1 MKKTIL
7 RVITGAY
14 AVILTACAPATTAFA
29 NTGKEAECICSV
41 RCEKKIND
49 TCPACREDVAL
60 CQGTPKVDED
70 SEKKKDNQVETDGKP
85 LTPDG
90 NLNLIDDYGTKEEDK
105 SGKQFLTFT
114 TKNGNYFYMIVDRD
128 DSGNETVHF
137 LNMVDESDLLALM
150 DDDEKKELGV
160 ETDQEKEEKEKKEAE
175 EREKKAAEQKKKAA
189 AAEKKKQKKSPNGAL
204 VLLLLVG
211 FGGIGIYAY
220 RKFGNKDKND
230 GGPDPDADYSE
241 DDSDYIEQLNSGE
254 AENAEHFYE
263 DSEDGYEDNSYS
275 NDNEESSDYDETEV
289 NEDTDD
295 DSDDSYDN
303 SHMFEESD
311 DRADEGDE

>member
-1 MKKTIL
+1 MKRTIL

-49 TCPACREDVAL
+49 TCSACREDVAL
-60 CQGTPKVDED
+60 CQGTPKVGDEGD
-70 SEKKKDNQVETDGKP
+70 EKKDDQVETDGKP

-90 NLNLIDDYGTKEEDK
+90 NLNLIDDYGTKEDDK

-189 AAEKKKQKKSPNGAL
+189 AAKKKKQKKSPNGAL
-204 VLLLLVG
+204 VLLLLAG

-220 RKFGNKDKND
+220 KKFGNKDKND

-241 DDSDYIEQLNSGE
+241 DDSDYIEQLNQ
-254 AENAEHFYE
+254 N
-263 DSEDGYEDNSYS
+263 
-275 NDNEESSDYDETEV
+275 ESSYEEQSYDNDYDEPDYDTEAEDD
-289 NEDTDD
+289 EDTDD
-295 DSDDSYDN
+295 TTADHDDN
-303 SHMFEESD
+303 FHMFEESD
-311 DRADEGDE
+311 DGADESNE

>member
-1 MKKTIL
+1 MKRTIL

-60 CQGTPKVDED
+60 CQGTPKVEDERD
-70 SEKKKDNQVETDGKP
+70 EKKDDQVETDGKP

-90 NLNLIDDYGTKEEDK
+90 NLNLIDDYGTTEEDK

-189 AAEKKKQKKSPNGAL
+189 AAKKKKQKKSPNGAL

-220 RKFGNKDKND
+220 KKFGNKDKND

-241 DDSDYIEQLNSGE
+241 DDSDYIEQLNQNESDYQVSSY
-254 AENAEHFYE
+254 ENEYA
-263 DSEDGYEDNSYS
+263 
-275 NDNEESSDYDETEV
+275 DNEEEIDDDTE
-289 NEDTDD
+289 NYEGTDD
-295 DSDDSYDN
+295 DSDVPDDN

-311 DRADEGDE
+311 DGPDGDDE

>member
-1 MKKTIL
+1 MKRTIL

-14 AVILTACAPATTAFA
+14 AVMLTACAPATTAFA

-41 RCEKKIND
+41 RCEKKVND
-49 TCPACREDVAL
+49 TCPACKEDVAL

-70 SEKKKDNQVETDGKP
+70 SEKKKDEQMETDGKP

-175 EREKKAAEQKKKAA
+175 EKEKKAAEQKKKAA
-189 AAEKKKQKKSPNGAL
+189 AAKKKKQKKSPIGAL
-204 VLLLLVG
+204 VLLLLLG

-220 RKFGNKDKND
+220 KKFGNKDKND

-241 DDSDYIEQLNSGE
+241 DDSDYIEQLNQ
-254 AENAEHFYE
+254 N
-263 DSEDGYEDNSYS
+263 
-275 NDNEESSDYDETEV
+275 ESSYEEQSYDNDYDEPDYDIEAEDD
-289 NEDTDD
+289 EDTDD
-295 DSDDSYDN
+295 TTADHDDN

-311 DRADEGDE
+311 DRADEDNE

>member
-1 MKKTIL
+1 MKRTIL

-60 CQGTPKVDED
+60 CQGTPKVEDERD
-70 SEKKKDNQVETDGKP
+70 EKKDDQVETDGKP

-90 NLNLIDDYGTKEEDK
+90 NLNLIDDYGTMEEDK

-175 EREKKAAEQKKKAA
+175 EKEKKAAEQKKKAA
-189 AAEKKKQKKSPNGAL
+189 AAKKKKQKKSPNGAL

-220 RKFGNKDKND
+220 KKFGNKDKND

-241 DDSDYIEQLNSGE
+241 DDSDYIEQLNQ
-254 AENAEHFYE
+254 N
-263 DSEDGYEDNSYS
+263 
-275 NDNEESSDYDETEV
+275 ESSYEEQSYDNDYDEPDYDTEAEDD
-289 NEDTDD
+289 EDTDD
-295 DSDDSYDN
+295 TTADHYDN

-311 DRADEGDE
+311 DGADESNE

>member
-1 MKKTIL
+1 MKRTIL

-70 SEKKKDNQVETDGKP
+70 SEKEKDEQVETDGKP

-150 DDDEKKELGV
+150 DDDKKKELGV

-175 EREKKAAEQKKKAA
+175 EKEKKAAEQKKKAEA
-189 AAEKKKQKKSPNGAL
+189 AKKKKQKKSPNGAL

-220 RKFGNKDKND
+220 KKFGNKDKND

-241 DDSDYIEQLNSGE
+241 DDSDYIEQLNQ
-254 AENAEHFYE
+254 N
-263 DSEDGYEDNSYS
+263 
-275 NDNEESSDYDETEV
+275 ESSYEEQSYDNDYDEPDYDTEAEDD
-289 NEDTDD
+289 EDTDD
-295 DSDDSYDN
+295 TTADHYDN

-311 DRADEGDE
+311 DGADESNE

>member
-70 SEKKKDNQVETDGKP
+70 SEKKKDDQVETDGKP

-175 EREKKAAEQKKKAA
+175 EKEKKAAEQKKKAA

>member
-1 MKKTIL
+1 MKRTIL

-60 CQGTPKVDED
+60 CQGTPKVEDERD
-70 SEKKKDNQVETDGKP
+70 EKKDDQAETDGKS

-90 NLNLIDDYGTKEEDK
+90 NLNLIDDYGTTEEDK

-160 ETDQEKEEKEKKEAE
+160 ETDQEKEEKDKNGKVIRCERYTGSCSRKFYVGEGYKEEDFTAKFENGELMIAFPKTEPEKIEEKK
-175 EREKKAAEQKKKAA
+175 
-189 AAEKKKQKKSPNGAL
+189 P
-204 VLLLLVG
+204 
-211 FGGIGIYAY
+211 IM
-220 RKFGNKDKND
+220 
-230 GGPDPDADYSE
+230 
-241 DDSDYIEQLNSGE
+241 IE
-254 AENAEHFYE
+254 
-263 DSEDGYEDNSYS
+263 
-275 NDNEESSDYDETEV
+275 
-289 NEDTDD
+289 
-295 DSDDSYDN
+295 
-303 SHMFEESD
+303 
-311 DRADEGDE
+311 

>member
-1 MKKTIL
+1 MKKTII

-60 CQGTPKVDED
+60 CQGTPKVEDERD
-70 SEKKKDNQVETDGKP
+70 EKKDDQVETDGKP

-90 NLNLIDDYGTKEEDK
+90 NLNLIDDYGTKEDDK

-189 AAEKKKQKKSPNGAL
+189 AAKKKKQKKSPNGAL

-220 RKFGNKDKND
+220 KKFGNKDKND
-230 GGPDPDADYSE
+230 SGPDPDADYSE
-241 DDSDYIEQLNSGE
+241 DDSDYIEQLNQNESDYQVSSYE
-254 AENAEHFYE
+254 NENA
-263 DSEDGYEDNSYS
+263 
-275 NDNEESSDYDETEV
+275 DNEEEIDDDTE
-289 NEDTDD
+289 NYEGTDD
-295 DSDDSYDN
+295 DSDVPDDN

-311 DRADEGDE
+311 DGPDGDDE

>member
-1 MKKTIL
+1 MKRTIL

-60 CQGTPKVDED
+60 CQGTPKVEDERD
-70 SEKKKDNQVETDGKP
+70 EKKDDQAETDGKP

-90 NLNLIDDYGTKEEDK
+90 NLNLIDDYGTTEEDK

-175 EREKKAAEQKKKAA
+175 EKEKKAAEQKKKAA
-189 AAEKKKQKKSPNGAL
+189 AAKKKKQKKSPNGAL
-204 VLLLLVG
+204 VLLLLAG

-220 RKFGNKDKND
+220 KKFGNKDKND

-241 DDSDYIEQLNSGE
+241 DDSDYIEQLNQNESDYQVSSY
-254 AENAEHFYE
+254 ENEYA
-263 DSEDGYEDNSYS
+263 
-275 NDNEESSDYDETEV
+275 DNEEEIDDDTE
-289 NEDTDD
+289 NYEGTDD
-295 DSDDSYDN
+295 DSDVPDDN

-311 DRADEGDE
+311 DGPDGDDE

>member
-1 MKKTIL
+1 MKRTIL

-41 RCEKKIND
+41 RCEEKVND

-70 SEKKKDNQVETDGKP
+70 SEKKKDEQVETDGKP

-189 AAEKKKQKKSPNGAL
+189 AAKKKKQKKSPNGAL

-220 RKFGNKDKND
+220 KKFGNKDKND

-241 DDSDYIEQLNSGE
+241 DDSDYIEQLNQNESDYQVSSY
-254 AENAEHFYE
+254 ENEYA
-263 DSEDGYEDNSYS
+263 
-275 NDNEESSDYDETEV
+275 DNEEEIDDDTE
-289 NEDTDD
+289 NYEGTDD
-295 DSDDSYDN
+295 DSDVPDDN

-311 DRADEGDE
+311 DGADEGNE

>member
-1 MKKTIL
+1 MKRTIL

-60 CQGTPKVDED
+60 CQEIAKVEED
-70 SEKKKDNQVETDGKP
+70 RDKKDDQVETDGKP

-90 NLNLIDDYGTKEEDK
+90 NLNLIDDYGTTEEDK

-175 EREKKAAEQKKKAA
+175 EKEKKAAEQKKKAA
-189 AAEKKKQKKSPNGAL
+189 AAKKKKQKKSPNGAL

-220 RKFGNKDKND
+220 KKFGNKDKND

-241 DDSDYIEQLNSGE
+241 DDSDYIEQLNQ
-254 AENAEHFYE
+254 N
-263 DSEDGYEDNSYS
+263 
-275 NDNEESSDYDETEV
+275 ESSYEEQSYDNDYDEPDYDTEAEDD
-289 NEDTDD
+289 EDTDD
-295 DSDDSYDN
+295 TTADHDDN

-311 DRADEGDE
+311 DGADEDNE

>member
-1 MKKTIL
+1 MKRTIL

-60 CQGTPKVDED
+60 CQGTPKVEDERD
-70 SEKKKDNQVETDGKP
+70 EKKDDQAETDGKP

-175 EREKKAAEQKKKAA
+175 EKEKKAAEQKKKAA
-189 AAEKKKQKKSPNGAL
+189 AAKKKKQKKSPTGAL

-220 RKFGNKDKND
+220 KKFGNKDKND

-241 DDSDYIEQLNSGE
+241 DDSDYIEQLNQ
-254 AENAEHFYE
+254 N
-263 DSEDGYEDNSYS
+263 
-275 NDNEESSDYDETEV
+275 ESSYEEQSYDNDYDEPDYDTEAEDD
-289 NEDTDD
+289 EDTDD
-295 DSDDSYDN
+295 TTADPDDN

-311 DRADEGDE
+311 DGADESNE

>member
-70 SEKKKDNQVETDGKP
+70 SEKEKDEQVETDGKP

-90 NLNLIDDYGTKEEDK
+90 NLNLIDDYGTKEDDK

-175 EREKKAAEQKKKAA
+175 EKEKKAAEQKKKAA
-189 AAEKKKQKKSPNGAL
+189 AAKKKKQKKSPNGAL

-220 RKFGNKDKND
+220 KKFGNKDKND

-241 DDSDYIEQLNSGE
+241 DDSDYIEQLNQNESDYQVSSY
-254 AENAEHFYE
+254 ENEYA
-263 DSEDGYEDNSYS
+263 
-275 NDNEESSDYDETEV
+275 DNEEEIDDDTE
-289 NEDTDD
+289 NYEGTDD
-295 DSDDSYDN
+295 DSDVPDDN

-311 DRADEGDE
+311 DGPDGDDE

>member
-1 MKKTIL
+1 M
-7 RVITGAY
+7 
-14 AVILTACAPATTAFA
+14 ILTACAPATTAFA

-41 RCEKKIND
+41 RCEEKVND

-70 SEKKKDNQVETDGKP
+70 SEKKKDEQVDTDGKP

-175 EREKKAAEQKKKAA
+175 EKEKKAAEQKKKAEA
-189 AAEKKKQKKSPNGAL
+189 AKKKKQKKSPNGAL
-204 VLLLLVG
+204 VLLLLAG

-220 RKFGNKDKND
+220 KKFGNKDKND

-241 DDSDYIEQLNSGE
+241 DDSDYIEQLNQ
-254 AENAEHFYE
+254 N
-263 DSEDGYEDNSYS
+263 
-275 NDNEESSDYDETEV
+275 ESSYEEQSYDNDYDEPDYDTEAEDD
-289 NEDTDD
+289 EDTYDTTAD
-295 DSDDSYDN
+295 PDDN

-311 DRADEGDE
+311 DGADESNE

>member
-1 MKKTIL
+1 MKRTIL

-60 CQGTPKVDED
+60 CQGTPKVEDERD
-70 SEKKKDNQVETDGKP
+70 EKKDDQVETDGKP

-175 EREKKAAEQKKKAA
+175 EKEKKAAEQKKKAEA
-189 AAEKKKQKKSPNGAL
+189 AKKKKQKKSPNGAL

-220 RKFGNKDKND
+220 KKFGNKDKND

-241 DDSDYIEQLNSGE
+241 DDSDYIEQLNQNESDYQVSSY
-254 AENAEHFYE
+254 ENEYA
-263 DSEDGYEDNSYS
+263 
-275 NDNEESSDYDETEV
+275 DNEEEIDDDTE
-289 NEDTDD
+289 NYEGTDD
-295 DSDDSYDN
+295 DSDVPDDN

-311 DRADEGDE
+311 DGADESNE

>member
-60 CQGTPKVDED
+60 CQGTPKVEDERD
-70 SEKKKDNQVETDGKP
+70 EKKDDQAETDGKP

-128 DSGNETVHF
+128 DSGDFVKAIISIGHMFHCKVISE
-137 LNMVDESDLLALM
+137 
-150 DDDEKKELGV
+150 GV
-160 ETDQEKEEKEKKEAE
+160 ELDCQLETLRKLKCDYIQGYIWGKPQEKSSAV
-175 EREKKAAEQKKKAA
+175 Q
-189 AAEKKKQKKSPNGAL
+189 L
-204 VLLLLVG
+204 
-211 FGGIGIYAY
+211 
-220 RKFGNKDKND
+220 
-230 GGPDPDADYSE
+230 
-241 DDSDYIEQLNSGE
+241 IEGV
-254 AENAEHFYE
+254 A
-263 DSEDGYEDNSYS
+263 
-275 NDNEESSDYDETEV
+275 V
-289 NEDTDD
+289 
-295 DSDDSYDN
+295 
-303 SHMFEESD
+303 
-311 DRADEGDE
+311 

>member
-1 MKKTIL
+1 MKRTIL

-60 CQGTPKVDED
+60 CQGTPKVEDERD
-70 SEKKKDNQVETDGKP
+70 EKKDDQVETDGKP

-90 NLNLIDDYGTKEEDK
+90 NLNLIDDYGTTEEDK

-189 AAEKKKQKKSPNGAL
+189 AAKKKKQKKSPNGAL

-220 RKFGNKDKND
+220 KKFGNKDKND

-241 DDSDYIEQLNSGE
+241 DDSDYIEQLNQNESDYQVSSY
-254 AENAEHFYE
+254 ENEYA
-263 DSEDGYEDNSYS
+263 
-275 NDNEESSDYDETEV
+275 DNEEEIDDDTE
-289 NEDTDD
+289 NYEGTDD
-295 DSDDSYDN
+295 DSDVPDDN

-311 DRADEGDE
+311 DGAYEGDE

>member
-1 MKKTIL
+1 MKRTIL

-41 RCEKKIND
+41 RCEEKVND

-70 SEKKKDNQVETDGKP
+70 SEKKKDEQVDTDGKP

-175 EREKKAAEQKKKAA
+175 EKEKKAAEQKKKAEA
-189 AAEKKKQKKSPNGAL
+189 AKKKKQKKSPNGAL
-204 VLLLLVG
+204 VLLLLAG

-220 RKFGNKDKND
+220 KKFGNKDKND

-241 DDSDYIEQLNSGE
+241 DDSDYIEQLNQ
-254 AENAEHFYE
+254 N
-263 DSEDGYEDNSYS
+263 
-275 NDNEESSDYDETEV
+275 ESSYEEQSYDNDYDEPDYDTEAEDD
-289 NEDTDD
+289 EDTYDTTAD
-295 DSDDSYDN
+295 PDDN

-311 DRADEGDE
+311 DGADEGDE

>member
-1 MKKTIL
+1 MKRTIL

-60 CQGTPKVDED
+60 CQGTPKVEDERD
-70 SEKKKDNQVETDGKP
+70 EKKDDQAETDGKP

-90 NLNLIDDYGTKEEDK
+90 NLNLIDDYGTTEEDK

-175 EREKKAAEQKKKAA
+175 EKEKKAAEQKKKAA
-189 AAEKKKQKKSPNGAL
+189 AAKKKKQKKSPNGAL

-220 RKFGNKDKND
+220 KKFGNKDKND

-241 DDSDYIEQLNSGE
+241 DDSDYIEQLNQNESDYQVSSY
-254 AENAEHFYE
+254 ENEYA
-263 DSEDGYEDNSYS
+263 
-275 NDNEESSDYDETEV
+275 DNEEEIDDDTE
-289 NEDTDD
+289 NYEGTDD
-295 DSDDSYDN
+295 DSDVPDDN

-311 DRADEGDE
+311 DGADEGNE

>member
-60 CQGTPKVDED
+60 CQGTPKVEDERD
-70 SEKKKDNQVETDGKP
+70 EKKDDQAETDGKP

-175 EREKKAAEQKKKAA
+175 EKEKKAAEQKKKAA
-189 AAEKKKQKKSPNGAL
+189 AAKKKKQKKSPNGAL

-220 RKFGNKDKND
+220 KKFGNKDKND

-241 DDSDYIEQLNSGE
+241 DDSDYIEQLNQ
-254 AENAEHFYE
+254 N
-263 DSEDGYEDNSYS
+263 
-275 NDNEESSDYDETEV
+275 ESSYEEQSYDNDYDEPDYDTEAEDD
-289 NEDTDD
+289 EDTDD
-295 DSDDSYDN
+295 TTADPDDN

-311 DRADEGDE
+311 DGADEGDE

>member
-14 AVILTACAPATTAFA
+14 AVILTVCAPATTAFA

-49 TCPACREDVAL
+49 TCPACKENVAL
-60 CQGTPKVDED
+60 CQGTAKVEED
-70 SEKKKDNQVETDGKP
+70 SEKKKDEQVETDGKP

-90 NLNLIDDYGTKEEDK
+90 NLNLIDDYGTTEEDK

-189 AAEKKKQKKSPNGAL
+189 AAKKKKQKKSPNGAL

-220 RKFGNKDKND
+220 KKFGNKDKND

-241 DDSDYIEQLNSGE
+241 DDSDYIEQLNQ
-254 AENAEHFYE
+254 N
-263 DSEDGYEDNSYS
+263 
-275 NDNEESSDYDETEV
+275 ESSYEEQSYDNDYDEPDYDTEAGDD
-289 NEDTDD
+289 EDTDD
-295 DSDDSYDN
+295 TTADPDDN
-303 SHMFEESD
+303 PHLFEESD
-311 DRADEGDE
+311 DGADESNE

>member
-1 MKKTIL
+1 MKRTIL

-70 SEKKKDNQVETDGKP
+70 SEKEKDEQVETDGKP

-175 EREKKAAEQKKKAA
+175 EKEKKAAEQKKKAA
-189 AAEKKKQKKSPNGAL
+189 AAKKKKQKKSPNGAL

-220 RKFGNKDKND
+220 KKFGNKDKND

-241 DDSDYIEQLNSGE
+241 DDSDYIEQLNQ
-254 AENAEHFYE
+254 N
-263 DSEDGYEDNSYS
+263 
-275 NDNEESSDYDETEV
+275 ESSYEEQSYDNDYDEPDYDTEAEDD
-289 NEDTDD
+289 EDTDD
-295 DSDDSYDN
+295 TTADPDDN

-311 DRADEGDE
+311 DGPDGDDE

>member
-1 MKKTIL
+1 MKRTIL

-29 NTGKEAECICSV
+29 NTGNEAECICSV
-41 RCEKKIND
+41 RCEEKIND

-60 CQGTPKVDED
+60 CQGTSKADED
-70 SEKKKDNQVETDGKP
+70 RENKKDEQIETDGKS

-150 DDDEKKELGV
+150 DDEKKEFGV

-175 EREKKAAEQKKKAA
+175 EKEKKAAEQKKKAA
-189 AAEKKKQKKSPNGAL
+189 AAKKKKQKKSPNGAL

-220 RKFGNKDKND
+220 KKFGNKDKND

-241 DDSDYIEQLNSGE
+241 DDSDYIEQLNQNESDYQVSSY
-254 AENAEHFYE
+254 ENEYA
-263 DSEDGYEDNSYS
+263 
-275 NDNEESSDYDETEV
+275 DNEEEIDDDTEKY
-289 NEDTDD
+289 EGTD
-295 DSDDSYDN
+295 DSDDPDDN

-311 DRADEGDE
+311 DGPDGDDE

>member
-70 SEKKKDNQVETDGKP
+70 SEKEKDEQVETDGKP

-175 EREKKAAEQKKKAA
+175 EKEKKAAEQKKKAA
-189 AAEKKKQKKSPNGAL
+189 AAKKKKQKKSPNGAL

-220 RKFGNKDKND
+220 KKFGNKDKND

-241 DDSDYIEQLNSGE
+241 DDSDYIEQLNQNESDYQVSSY
-254 AENAEHFYE
+254 ENEYA
-263 DSEDGYEDNSYS
+263 
-275 NDNEESSDYDETEV
+275 DNEEEIDDDTEKY
-289 NEDTDD
+289 EGTDD
-295 DSDDSYDN
+295 DSDDPDDN

-311 DRADEGDE
+311 DGPDGDDE

>member
-60 CQGTPKVDED
+60 CQGTPKVEDD
-70 SEKKKDNQVETDGKP
+70 SEKKKDEQVETDGKP

-150 DDDEKKELGV
+150 DDDAKKELGV

-175 EREKKAAEQKKKAA
+175 EKEKKAAEQKKKAA
-189 AAEKKKQKKSPNGAL
+189 AAKKKKQKKSPNGAL

-220 RKFGNKDKND
+220 KKFGNKDKND

-241 DDSDYIEQLNSGE
+241 DDSDYIEQLNQ
-254 AENAEHFYE
+254 N
-263 DSEDGYEDNSYS
+263 
-275 NDNEESSDYDETEV
+275 ESSYEEQSYDNDYDEPDYDTEAEGD
-289 NEDTDD
+289 EDTDD
-295 DSDDSYDN
+295 TTADHDDN

-311 DRADEGDE
+311 DGADEDNE

>member
-1 MKKTIL
+1 MKRTIL

-60 CQGTPKVDED
+60 CQGTPKVEDERD
-70 SEKKKDNQVETDGKP
+70 EKKDDQAETDGKP

-175 EREKKAAEQKKKAA
+175 KKEKKAAEQKKKAA
-189 AAEKKKQKKSPNGAL
+189 AAKKKKQKNSPNGAL
-204 VLLLLVG
+204 VLLLLAG

-220 RKFGNKDKND
+220 KKFGNKDKND

-241 DDSDYIEQLNSGE
+241 DDSDYIEQLNQ
-254 AENAEHFYE
+254 N
-263 DSEDGYEDNSYS
+263 
-275 NDNEESSDYDETEV
+275 ESSYEEQSYDNDYDEPDYDTEAEDD
-289 NEDTDD
+289 EDTDD
-295 DSDDSYDN
+295 TTADHDDN

-311 DRADEGDE
+311 DGADESNE

>member
-1 MKKTIL
+1 MKRTIL

-70 SEKKKDNQVETDGKP
+70 SEKEKDEQVETDGKP

-175 EREKKAAEQKKKAA
+175 EKEKKAAEQKKKAEA
-189 AAEKKKQKKSPNGAL
+189 AKKKKQKKSPNGAL

-220 RKFGNKDKND
+220 KKFGNKDKND

-241 DDSDYIEQLNSGE
+241 DDSDYIEQLNQNESDYQVSSY
-254 AENAEHFYE
+254 ENEYA
-263 DSEDGYEDNSYS
+263 
-275 NDNEESSDYDETEV
+275 DNEEEIDDDTE
-289 NEDTDD
+289 NYEGTDD
-295 DSDDSYDN
+295 DSDVPDDN

-311 DRADEGDE
+311 DGPDGDDE

>member
-1 MKKTIL
+1 M
-7 RVITGAY
+7 
-14 AVILTACAPATTAFA
+14 ILTACAPATTAFA

-41 RCEKKIND
+41 RCEEKVND

-70 SEKKKDNQVETDGKP
+70 SEKKKDEQVDTDGKP

-175 EREKKAAEQKKKAA
+175 EKEKKAAEQKKKAEA
-189 AAEKKKQKKSPNGAL
+189 AKKKKQKKSPNGAL
-204 VLLLLVG
+204 VLLLLAG

-220 RKFGNKDKND
+220 KKFGNKDKND

-241 DDSDYIEQLNSGE
+241 DDSDYIEQLNQ
-254 AENAEHFYE
+254 N
-263 DSEDGYEDNSYS
+263 
-275 NDNEESSDYDETEV
+275 ESSYEEQSYDNDYDEPDYDTEAEDD
-289 NEDTDD
+289 EDTYDTTAD
-295 DSDDSYDN
+295 PDDN

-311 DRADEGDE
+311 DGADEGDE

>member
-41 RCEKKIND
+41 RCEEKVND

-70 SEKKKDNQVETDGKP
+70 SEKKKDEQVETDGKP

-175 EREKKAAEQKKKAA
+175 EKEKKAAEQKKKAA
-189 AAEKKKQKKSPNGAL
+189 AAKKKKQKKSPNGAL
-204 VLLLLVG
+204 VLLLLAG

-220 RKFGNKDKND
+220 KKFGNKDKND

-241 DDSDYIEQLNSGE
+241 DDSDYIEQLNQNESSYEEQSYDNDYNEPDYDTE
-254 AENAEHFYE
+254 AE
-263 DSEDGYEDNSYS
+263 DD
-275 NDNEESSDYDETEV
+275 
-289 NEDTDD
+289 EDTDD
-295 DSDDSYDN
+295 TTADHDDN
-303 SHMFEESD
+303 FHMFEESD
-311 DRADEGDE
+311 DGADESNE

>member
-1 MKKTIL
+1 MKRTIL

-60 CQGTPKVDED
+60 CQGTPKVED
-70 SEKKKDNQVETDGKP
+70 DRDKKKDDQVETDGKP

-114 TKNGNYFYMIVDRD
+114 TKNGNYFYMVVDRD

-160 ETDQEKEEKEKKEAE
+160 ETDQEKEEREKKEAE
-175 EREKKAAEQKKKAA
+175 EKEKKAAEQKKKAEA
-189 AAEKKKQKKSPNGAL
+189 TKKKKQKKSPNGAL

-220 RKFGNKDKND
+220 KKFGNKDKND

-241 DDSDYIEQLNSGE
+241 DDSDYIEQMNQ
-254 AENAEHFYE
+254 N
-263 DSEDGYEDNSYS
+263 
-275 NDNEESSDYDETEV
+275 ESSYEEQSYDNDYDEPDYDTEAEDD
-289 NEDTDD
+289 EDTDD
-295 DSDDSYDN
+295 TTADHDDN

-311 DRADEGDE
+311 DGSDEGDE

>member
-1 MKKTIL
+1 MKRTIL

-60 CQGTPKVDED
+60 CQGTPKVEDERD
-70 SEKKKDNQVETDGKP
+70 EKKDDQVETDGKP

-90 NLNLIDDYGTKEEDK
+90 NLNLIDDYGTTEEDK

-175 EREKKAAEQKKKAA
+175 EREKKAAEQKRKAA
-189 AAEKKKQKKSPNGAL
+189 AAKKKKLKKSPNGGL

-220 RKFGNKDKND
+220 KKFGNKDKND

-241 DDSDYIEQLNSGE
+241 DDSDYIEQLNQNESDYQVSSY
-254 AENAEHFYE
+254 ENEYA
-263 DSEDGYEDNSYS
+263 
-275 NDNEESSDYDETEV
+275 DNEEEIDDDTE
-289 NEDTDD
+289 NYEGTDD
-295 DSDDSYDN
+295 DSDVPDDN

-311 DRADEGDE
+311 DGADEGNE

>member
-1 MKKTIL
+1 MKRTIL

-41 RCEKKIND
+41 RCEEKVND
-49 TCPACREDVAL
+49 TCPVCREDVAL
-60 CQGTPKVDED
+60 CQGIAKVEED
-70 SEKKKDNQVETDGKP
+70 RDKKDDQVETDGKP

-189 AAEKKKQKKSPNGAL
+189 AAKKKKQKKSPNGAL

-220 RKFGNKDKND
+220 KKFGNKDKND

-241 DDSDYIEQLNSGE
+241 DDSDYIEQLNQ
-254 AENAEHFYE
+254 N
-263 DSEDGYEDNSYS
+263 
-275 NDNEESSDYDETEV
+275 ESSYEEQSYDNDYDEPDYDTEAEDD
-289 NEDTDD
+289 EDTYDTTAD
-295 DSDDSYDN
+295 PDDN

-311 DRADEGDE
+311 DGADEGDE

>member
-14 AVILTACAPATTAFA
+14 AVILTVCAPAMTAFA

-60 CQGTPKVDED
+60 CQGTPKVEDERD
-70 SEKKKDNQVETDGKP
+70 EKKDDQVETDGKP

-175 EREKKAAEQKKKAA
+175 EKEKKAAEQKKKAA
-189 AAEKKKQKKSPNGAL
+189 AARKKKQKKSPNGAL

-220 RKFGNKDKND
+220 KKFGNKDKND

-241 DDSDYIEQLNSGE
+241 DDSDYIEQLNQ
-254 AENAEHFYE
+254 N
-263 DSEDGYEDNSYS
+263 
-275 NDNEESSDYDETEV
+275 ESSYEEQSYDNDYDEPDYDTEAEDD
-289 NEDTDD
+289 EDTDD
-295 DSDDSYDN
+295 TTADPDDN

-311 DRADEGDE
+311 DGADEGDE

>member
-1 MKKTIL
+1 MKRTIL

-60 CQGTPKVDED
+60 CQGTPKVEDERD
-70 SEKKKDNQVETDGKP
+70 EKKDGQVETDGKP

-90 NLNLIDDYGTKEEDK
+90 NLNLIDDYGTTEEDK

-175 EREKKAAEQKKKAA
+175 EKEKKAAEQKKKAA
-189 AAEKKKQKKSPNGAL
+189 AAKKKKQKKSPNGAL

-220 RKFGNKDKND
+220 KKFGNKDKND

-241 DDSDYIEQLNSGE
+241 DDSDYIEQLNQNESDYQVSSY
-254 AENAEHFYE
+254 ENEYA
-263 DSEDGYEDNSYS
+263 
-275 NDNEESSDYDETEV
+275 DNEEEIDDDTE
-289 NEDTDD
+289 NYESTDD
-295 DSDDSYDN
+295 DSDVPDDN

-311 DRADEGDE
+311 DGADEGNE

>member
-41 RCEKKIND
+41 RCEEKVND

-60 CQGTPKVDED
+60 CQGIAKVEED
-70 SEKKKDNQVETDGKP
+70 RDKKDDQVETDGKP

-90 NLNLIDDYGTKEEDK
+90 NLNLIDDYGTTEEDK

-175 EREKKAAEQKKKAA
+175 EKEKKAAEQKKKAA
-189 AAEKKKQKKSPNGAL
+189 VAKKKKQKKSPNGGL

-220 RKFGNKDKND
+220 KKFGNKDKND

-241 DDSDYIEQLNSGE
+241 DDSDYIEQLNQNESDYQVSSY
-254 AENAEHFYE
+254 ENEYA
-263 DSEDGYEDNSYS
+263 
-275 NDNEESSDYDETEV
+275 DNEEEIDDDTE
-289 NEDTDD
+289 NYEGTDD
-295 DSDDSYDN
+295 DSDDPDDN

-311 DRADEGDE
+311 DGPDGDDE

>member
-1 MKKTIL
+1 MKRTIL

-41 RCEKKIND
+41 RCEEKVND

-60 CQGTPKVDED
+60 CQGTPKVEED
-70 SEKKKDNQVETDGKP
+70 RDKKDDQVETDGKP

-175 EREKKAAEQKKKAA
+175 EKEKKAAEQKKKAEA
-189 AAEKKKQKKSPNGAL
+189 AKKKKQKKSPNGAL

-220 RKFGNKDKND
+220 KKFGNKDKND

-241 DDSDYIEQLNSGE
+241 DDSDYIEQLN
-254 AENAEHFYE
+254 ENTNDNDQFYRSDE
-263 DSEDGYEDNSYS
+263 TDDADMPYDNEDTEYDDSESY
-275 NDNEESSDYDETEV
+275 
-289 NEDTDD
+289 EDTDD
-295 DSDDSYDN
+295 TTADHDDN

-311 DRADEGDE
+311 DGADESNK

>member
-1 MKKTIL
+1 MKRTIL

-70 SEKKKDNQVETDGKP
+70 SEKEKDEQVETDGKP

-175 EREKKAAEQKKKAA
+175 EKEKKAAEQKKKAA
-189 AAEKKKQKKSPNGAL
+189 AAKKKKQKKSPTGAL

-220 RKFGNKDKND
+220 KKFGNKDKND

-241 DDSDYIEQLNSGE
+241 DDSDYIEQLNQ
-254 AENAEHFYE
+254 N
-263 DSEDGYEDNSYS
+263 
-275 NDNEESSDYDETEV
+275 ESSYEEQSYDNDYDEPDYDTEAEDD
-289 NEDTDD
+289 EDTDD
-295 DSDDSYDN
+295 TTADPDDN

-311 DRADEGDE
+311 DGADEGDE

>member
-1 MKKTIL
+1 MKRTIL

-41 RCEKKIND
+41 RCEEKVND

-70 SEKKKDNQVETDGKP
+70 SEKKKDEQVDTDGKP

-175 EREKKAAEQKKKAA
+175 EKEKKAAEQKKKAEA
-189 AAEKKKQKKSPNGAL
+189 AKKKKQKKSPNGAL
-204 VLLLLVG
+204 VLLLLAG

-220 RKFGNKDKND
+220 KKFGNKDKND

-241 DDSDYIEQLNSGE
+241 DDSDYIEQLNQ
-254 AENAEHFYE
+254 N
-263 DSEDGYEDNSYS
+263 
-275 NDNEESSDYDETEV
+275 ESSYEEQSYDNDYDEPDYDTEAEDD
-289 NEDTDD
+289 EDTYDTTAD
-295 DSDDSYDN
+295 PDDN

-311 DRADEGDE
+311 DGADESNE

>member
-1 MKKTIL
+1 MKRTIL

-49 TCPACREDVAL
+49 TCLACREDVAL
-60 CQGTPKVDED
+60 CQGTPKVEDERD
-70 SEKKKDNQVETDGKP
+70 EKKDDQVETDGKP

-150 DDDEKKELGV
+150 DDDKKKELGV

-175 EREKKAAEQKKKAA
+175 EKEKKAAEQKKKAEA
-189 AAEKKKQKKSPNGAL
+189 AKKKKQKKSPNGAL

-220 RKFGNKDKND
+220 KKFGNKDKND

-241 DDSDYIEQLNSGE
+241 DDSDYIEQLNQ
-254 AENAEHFYE
+254 N
-263 DSEDGYEDNSYS
+263 
-275 NDNEESSDYDETEV
+275 ESSYEEQSYDNDYDEPDYDTEAEDD
-289 NEDTDD
+289 EDTDD
-295 DSDDSYDN
+295 TTADHDDN
-303 SHMFEESD
+303 FHMFEESD
-311 DRADEGDE
+311 DGADESNE

>member
-41 RCEKKIND
+41 RCEEKVND

-60 CQGTPKVDED
+60 CQGIAKVEED
-70 SEKKKDNQVETDGKP
+70 RDKKDDQVETDGKP

-175 EREKKAAEQKKKAA
+175 EKEKKAAEQKKKAA
-189 AAEKKKQKKSPNGAL
+189 AAKKKKQKKSPNGAL

-220 RKFGNKDKND
+220 KKFGNKDKND

-241 DDSDYIEQLNSGE
+241 DDSDYIEQLNQ
-254 AENAEHFYE
+254 
-263 DSEDGYEDNSYS
+263 
-275 NDNEESSDYDETEV
+275 NESDYQVSSYESEYADNKEEIDDDTE
-289 NEDTDD
+289 NYEGTDD
-295 DSDDSYDN
+295 DSDVPDDN

-311 DRADEGDE
+311 DGPDGDDE